1 MTAEGQVCIFLIVTS
16 LTPRLRAHL
25 TNELIYEGRV
35 VWCKVKGQ
43 SNTKPS
49 FMVLLGELDSGRQKS
64 NKKLAGVCLQAQ
76 SLFCMSEMERSSG
89 NDVKITLIYSPAQGQ
104 RATFSSIFSSTEPQC
119 LGPLFSLRGLTWEIF
134 EI

>member
-1 MTAEGQVCIFLIVTS
+1 MTSVT
-16 LTPRLRAHL
+16 LRLRAHL

-35 VWCKVKGQ
+35 VGCKVKGQ

-64 NKKLAGVCLQAQ
+64 NKKLAGVCLQVQ
-76 SLFCMSEMERSSG
+76 SLFCMSEIERSSG
-89 NDVKITLIYSPAQGQ
+89 KDVKITLIYSLPQGQ
-104 RATFSSIFSSTEPQC
+104 GVSFTSFFTETQC
-119 LGPLFSLRGLTWEIF
+119 LGSLFSLRGLTWEIF